1 MVLAGGGWRPQGDD
15 SGSSRLKLLLA
26 LRAQRGHVGWAAFSF
41 EAEVAVRAKAHHEP
55 TVRSPEQWF
64 PPVYNTA
71 LPLAFIRRGI
81 QGLQLFRLNVVA
93 LSGSAAFSQPF
104 LLL

>member
-64 PPVYNTA
+64 P
-71 LPLAFIRRGI
+71 R
-81 QGLQLFRLNVVA
+81 LQHSSA
-93 LSGSAAFSQPF
+93 SGVHQKRYPGSSAVQTQCSST
-104 LLL
+104 

>member
-15 SGSSRLKLLLA
+15 SGSSRLKVLLV
-26 LRAQRGHVGWAAFSF
+26 LRAQRGHVGRTVFSF
-41 EAEVAVRAKAHHEP
+41 EAEVAVRAKAHREP

-71 LPLAFIRRGI
+71 LLLVFIRRGI

-93 LSGSAAFSQPF
+93 LSSSAAFSQPCF
-104 LLL
+104 LL